1 MKLSK
6 SSKPNYKFRY
16 NIVMAGVYLVG
27 IVLLVQLFNLQ
38 IIHGEEYRQTSNTRL
53 TRESTLKAARGSI
66 ADRSGTD
73 IVGTTTS
80 FSLEIYKSK
89 IDHNTLNQTLL
100 KIANV
105 LEQNNSKYIDDLP
118 ITINPFGFTYQDE
131 QRQKK
136 WKTNNRLDEN
146 LSAQEVFYKLK
157 EKYKIENDN
166 IEDIRKIMTMRYHI
180 AEEGYS
186 ATKSVIIANNISVE
200 SFNIFNEQKDS
211 FPGINT
217 ITQPVRYYPKG
228 TLASHIL
235 GYTSRITDEQYKLE
249 KENGYTMND
258 FYGQAGIEKI
268 AEKYLRG
275 TDGIKQIDMA
285 VDGTVT
291 DEYIQKEAIQGA
303 DVILTIDANLQAAT
317 EQALKNNV
325 EKIRNGGFSETS
337 NATGGA
343 MVVMDVKTGEVLA
356 MASYPDY
363 EPSKFTF
370 GIDPTT
376 WNMYNDA
383 TNKPLR
389 NRAIQEIYQPGSIY
403 KMITAVTGLETG
415 VINKNT
421 RINDVGRYTYYRD
434 YQPYCWNRRGHGP
447 MNVTSAIQHSCNY
460 FFYETG
466 RLAGIDNLARYT
478 KHFGLG
484 KKTGIELPGEEKGR
498 TNERKEGVT
507 WNPGDTIQAAI
518 GQINN
523 LFTPI
528 QMAKY
533 TSMLTNGGNVI
544 QPTIIKQ
551 IRNVDGTEVPK
562 QEYETYFNEKL
573 GISSEENDGI
583 TINPDNLKVIL
594 NGMKSVTS
602 DRGGTAY
609 SYFRNFNIEVG
620 GKTGSAQAGEDK
632 QGNEITHAW
641 FIGFAPFE
649 NPEIAV
655 VILVENGGHGGYTA
669 EAARDVMAQYFGMNA
684 NQVTE
689 DVTATPYTQTQN

>member
-1 MKLSK
+1 MKQSNHN
-6 SSKPNYKFRY
+6 KPNYKFRY

-38 IIHGEEYRQTSNTRL
+38 IIHGEAYRQTSNTRL

-66 ADRSGTD
+66 TDRSGTD

-89 IDHNTLNQTLL
+89 IDNNTLNDTLL
-100 KIANV
+100 RIANV
-105 LEQNNSKYIDDLP
+105 LEQNNSKYIDDFP
-118 ITINPFGFTYQDE
+118 ITINPFAFTYQDE
-131 QRQKK
+131 QRQKR
-136 WKTNNRLDEN
+136 WKTSNKLDEN
-146 LSAQEVFYKLK
+146 LSAEETFYKFK

-166 IEDIRKIMTMRYHI
+166 IEETRKIMAMRYHI
-180 AEEGYS
+180 AQEGYS
-186 ATKSVIIANNISVE
+186 ATKSVTIANNISLE

-235 GYTSRITDEQYKLE
+235 GYTSRITEDQYKVE

-363 EPSKFTF
+363 DPSRFTF
-370 GIDPTT
+370 GIDTET
-376 WNMYNDA
+376 WNMYKDN
-383 TNKPLR
+383 NMK
-389 NRAIQEIYQPGSIY
+389 NRAIQEIYPPGSIF
-403 KMITAVTGLETG
+403 KMVTAVTGLETG
-415 VINKNT
+415 AIDKNT
-421 RINDVGRYTYYRD
+421 KINDTGRYTYYKD
-434 YQPYCWNRRGHGP
+434 YQPVCWNTRGHGYL
-447 MNVTSAIQHSCNY
+447 NVTSAIQHSCNY

-466 RLAGIDNLARYT
+466 RRVGIDNLAKYT
-478 KHFGLG
+478 RHFGLG
-484 KKTGIELPGEEKGR
+484 RKTGIELPTEATGR
-498 TNERKEGVT
+498 LNERKEGEV
-507 WNPGDTIQAAI
+507 WNPGYTIASAI
-518 GQINN
+518 GQRDNQ
-523 LFTPI
+523 FTPI

-533 TSMLTNGGNVI
+533 TSMLANGGNVVK
-544 QPTIIKQ
+544 PTIVKAIK
-551 IRNVDGTEVPK
+551 NVDGTEVTK
-562 QEYETYFNEKL
+562 SEYEAYFNEKL
-573 GISSEENDGI
+573 GITQEQDDGI
-583 TINPDNLKVIL
+583 TINPDNLKTVL
-594 NGMKSVTS
+594 DGMKSVTS
-602 DRGGTAY
+602 ERGGTAY
-609 SYFRNFNIEVG
+609 TYFKNFNIEVG
-620 GKTGSAQAGEDK
+620 GKTGSAQAGEDTNVNSK
-632 QGNEITHAW
+632 THAW
-641 FIGFAPFE
+641 FIGFAPFD

-689 DVTATPYTQTQN
+689 DVTATPYTQIQN